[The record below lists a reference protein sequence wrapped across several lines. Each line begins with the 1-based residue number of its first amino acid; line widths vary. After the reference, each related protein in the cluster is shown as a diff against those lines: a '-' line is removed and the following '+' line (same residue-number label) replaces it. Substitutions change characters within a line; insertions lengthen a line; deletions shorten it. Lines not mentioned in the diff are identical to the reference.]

1 MAGDR
6 AVSEDGRSVEFRHTR
21 EGRAVRVVPQKT
33 AILALIGGLV
43 TGGGGTAATANFM
56 LRAAIQQEI
65 KQHDRDPEAHAA
77 LVRAAERWRDAQAF
91 DEEEK
96 RRLQASLEALQRDV
110 RETREAVIR
119 LEAQVRR
126 GGR

>member
-6 AVSEDGRSVEFRHTR
+6 TTSEDGRQVEFRHTR
-21 EGRAVRVVPQKT
+21 EPRPVRVVPQKT

-65 KQHDRDPEAHAA
+65 RSHDHDPEAHAP
-77 LVRAAERWRDAQAF
+77 LVRAAERWRESQEF
-91 DEEEK
+91 DSAEK
-96 RRLQASLEALQRDV
+96 QRLQAQLDALQKDV
-110 RETREAVIR
+110 RETRDLVIDLR
-119 LEAQVRR
+119 AQVRKGSR
-126 GGR
+126 

>member
-1 MAGDR
+1 MPGDR
-6 AVSEDGRSVEFRHTR
+6 TTSEAGRSVEFRHTR

-33 AILALIGGLV
+33 AILALVGGLV

-65 KQHDRDPEAHAA
+65 QQHDHDPEAHAP
-77 LVRAAERWRDAQAF
+77 LVRAAERWSESQDV
-91 DEEEK
+91 DSVEK
-96 RRLQASLEALQRDV
+96 ARLQAQLDAMQRDV
-110 RETREAVIR
+110 REVREAVIR
-119 LEAQVRR
+119 LEAQLRR

>member
-1 MAGDR
+1 MTSD
-6 AVSEDGRSVEFRHTR
+6 DGTPVDFGRRR
-21 EGRAVRVVPQKT
+21 EPRPDRVVPQKT

-56 LRAAIQQEI
+56 LRAAIQGEI
-65 KQHDRDPEAHAA
+65 RQHDRDPEAHAP
-77 LVRAAERWRDAQAF
+77 LVRAAERWRDEQEMDAS
-91 DEEEK
+91 EK
-96 RRLQASLEALQRDV
+96 QRLQTQLDALSRDV

-119 LEAQVRR
+119 LEAQLKR

>member
-1 MAGDR
+1 MTSD
-6 AVSEDGRSVEFRHTR
+6 DGIPVDFGRRR
-21 EGRAVRVVPQKT
+21 EPRPVRVVPQKT

-56 LRAAIQQEI
+56 LRAAIQAEI
-65 KQHDRDPEAHAA
+65 RQHDRDPEAHAP
-77 LVRAAERWRDAQAF
+77 LVRAAERWRDSQEMDAS
-91 DEEEK
+91 EK
-96 RRLQASLEALQRDV
+96 QRLQTQLDALSRDV

-119 LEAQVRR
+119 LEAQLKR